1 MENFIK
7 LQTSSVGS
15 TAKMFVSKYKKLNN
29 TDHSGNVLPILNN
42 QATKTVTENL
52 PN

>member
-29 TDHSGNVLPILNN
+29 TANIFLIILEMFC
-42 QATKTVTENL
+42 QY
-52 PN
+52 